1 MSKTDTTSTNFNR
14 NTLSSM
20 QQISER
26 IFMVRPA
33 HFGYN
38 EQTAASNTFQNV
50 HESIGNPQHIAQKE
64 FDQAVQK
71 LQDAGVQVWV
81 IEDNPDTVCPD
92 AIFPNNWISTHKD
105 GTIVLY
111 PMLTPNRR
119 SERREDVVVSLKK
132 DYEVSRIIDLSKY
145 EQQEKFL
152 EGTGSIV
159 FDHEARLAY
168 ACLSPRTDQNALIA
182 LCEQLSYTPLCFH
195 SVDEHG
201 IDVYHTNV
209 IMGIGRGFAMIC
221 LDSIPEKQERDA
233 VVATLTAGQKE
244 IIEISFAQ
252 VKSFAGNILAIEN
265 NKGEQIVAL
274 SESAFIALNEQQK
287 KSLEQYC
294 TLLPI
299 SIPNIETIGGGSVRC
314 MLAQNFL
321 KPR

>member
-1 MSKTDTTSTNFNR
+1 
-14 NTLSSM
+14 M

-38 EQTAASNTFQNV
+38 EQTAASNTFQNADIAI
-50 HESIGNPQHIAQKE
+50 ENPQHIAQQE
-64 FDQAVQK
+64 FDNAVQK
-71 LQDAGVQVWV
+71 LQDTGIHVWV
-81 IEDNPDTVCPD
+81 IEDNPGVICPD
-92 AIFPNNWISTHKD
+92 AIFPNNWISSHED

-119 SERREDVVVSLKK
+119 SERREEVVVSLKK

-145 EQQEKFL
+145 EQEGKFL

-168 ACLSPRTDQNALIA
+168 ACLSPRTDQKLLIE
-182 LCEQLSYTPLCFH
+182 LCEQLNYTPLCFH

-209 IMGIGRGFAMIC
+209 IMGIGKGFAMIC
-221 LDSIPEKQERDA
+221 LDSIPDIQERDA
-233 VVATLTAGQKE
+233 VIAALTSGQKE

-252 VKSFAGNILAIEN
+252 VKSFAGNILAIKN

-274 SESAFIALNEQQK
+274 SESAYIALNEQQK

-299 SIPNIETIGGGSVRC
+299 SIPNIENIGGGSVRC

-321 KPR
+321 KTR

>member
-1 MSKTDTTSTNFNR
+1 MK
-14 NTLSSM
+14 
-20 QQISER
+20 QISER

-38 EQTAASNTFQNV
+38 EQTAASNTFQNATI
-50 HESIGNPQHIAQKE
+50 SIENPQHIAQQE
-64 FDQAVQK
+64 FDQAVEK
-71 LQDAGVQVWV
+71 LQGAGIHVWV
-81 IEDNPDTVCPD
+81 IEDNPDAICPD
-92 AIFPNNWISTHKD
+92 AIFPNNWISTHED

-119 SERREDVVVSLKK
+119 SERREDIVVSLEKN
-132 DYEVSRIIDLSKY
+132 YQVSRMIDLSKY
-145 EQQEKFL
+145 EQDGKFL

-159 FDHEARLAY
+159 FDHDARIAY
-168 ACLSPRTDQNALIA
+168 ACLSPRTDQKVLLG
-182 LCEQLSYTPLCFH
+182 LCQQLSYTPVCFH

-209 IMGIGRGFAMIC
+209 IMGIGKGFAIIC
-221 LDSIPEKQERDA
+221 LDSILDKHERNS
-233 VVATLTAGQKE
+233 VITALITGQKE

-252 VKSFAGNILAIEN
+252 VKSFAGNVLAIQN
-265 NKGEQIVAL
+265 DKGEQIVAL
-274 SESAFIALNEQQK
+274 SESAYIALSEQQK
-287 KSLEQYC
+287 KSLEQHS

-321 KPR
+321 KPC

>member
-1 MSKTDTTSTNFNR
+1 
-14 NTLSSM
+14 M

-26 IFMVRPA
+26 IFMVSPA

-38 EQTAASNTFQNV
+38 EQTAASNTFQNADIAI
-50 HESIGNPQHIAQKE
+50 ENPQHIAQQE
-64 FDQAVQK
+64 FDNAVQK
-71 LQDAGVQVWV
+71 LQDTGIHVWV
-81 IEDNPDTVCPD
+81 IEDNPNIICPD
-92 AIFPNNWISTHKD
+92 AIFPNNWISTHED

-119 SERREDVVVSLKK
+119 SERREDVVDSLKK

-145 EQQEKFL
+145 EQEGEFL

-168 ACLSPRTDQNALIA
+168 ACLSPRTDQKLLIE
-182 LCEQLSYTPLCFH
+182 LCEQLNYTPLCFH

-209 IMGIGRGFAMIC
+209 IMGIGKGFAIIC
-221 LDSIPEKQERDA
+221 LDSIPDIQERDA
-233 VVATLTAGQKE
+233 VIAALASGQKE
-244 IIEISFAQ
+244 IIEISFTQ
-252 VKSFAGNILAIEN
+252 VKSFAGNVLAIQN
-265 NKGEQIVAL
+265 DKGEQIVAL
-274 SESAFIALNEQQK
+274 SESAYIALNEQQK